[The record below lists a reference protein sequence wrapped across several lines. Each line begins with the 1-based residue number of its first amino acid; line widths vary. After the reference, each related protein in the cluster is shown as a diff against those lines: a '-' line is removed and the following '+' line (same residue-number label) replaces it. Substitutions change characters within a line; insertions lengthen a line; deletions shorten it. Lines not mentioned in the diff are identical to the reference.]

1 MVVLGLEQTVVAV
14 KIYNIAMMALYIRP
28 IIAVQTDFFPKKNKL
43 SSEPQN
49 GRVKRKFSNNFGQV
63 CVLARQHFYYYF
75 LFLS

>member
-43 SSEPQN
+43 SEPQN